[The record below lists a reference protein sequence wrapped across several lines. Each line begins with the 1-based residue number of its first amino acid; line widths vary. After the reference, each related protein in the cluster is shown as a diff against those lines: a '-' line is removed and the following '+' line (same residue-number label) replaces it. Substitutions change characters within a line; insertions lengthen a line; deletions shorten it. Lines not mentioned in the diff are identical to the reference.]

1 MEYKT
6 KLETQ
11 LLNNEIT
18 NEEKK
23 HSLKNMNDIQKQHK
37 LEMQKMAEELAKIR
51 DKWHSP
57 QVYNKIMDDI
67 DKFKREIK
75 YLKDEIKR
83 KQDALE
89 IIKQDKDEK
98 NRRNEE
104 LY

>member
-23 HSLKNMNDIQKQHK
+23 HSLKNMNDVQKQHK

-57 QVYNKIMDDI
+57 QEYNKIMDDI

-89 IIKQDKDEK
+89 TIKQDKDEK
-98 NRRNEE
+98 NRKNEE
-104 LY
+104 LH